1 MSSIG
6 YKLNSKENKQVS
18 IYVYLRPPNSK
29 VISTRTGLT
38 VNPSDWSKSKKR
50 AKPKD
55 PILKSLNNKLDNI
68 EGFIYEKLNEEFNSG
83 IEFNNGWFKFNIIL
97 PQL

>member
-6 YKLNSKENKQVS
+6 YRLKSKENKQVS

-50 AKPKD
+50 VLIWNTKKETKD
-55 PILKSLNNKLDNI
+55 IIGLN
-68 EGFIYEKLNEEFNSG
+68 GG
-83 IEFNNGWFKFNIIL
+83 IISEVKKTKTSKTRLFYRKGK
-97 PQL
+97 

>member
-6 YKLNSKENKQVS
+6 YRLKSKENKQVS

-29 VISTRTGLT
+29 VISARTGLT
-38 VNPSDWSKSKKR
+38 VNPSNWCKSKMR

-55 PILKSLNNKLDNI
+55 PLLKSLNNNLDSI
-68 EGFIYEKLNEEFNSG
+68 SKFIPDKLN
-83 IEFNNGWFKFNIIL
+83 KF
-97 PQL
+97 